1 MRVQHH
7 RGPGPSPVTHP
18 AGGNQEA
25 SLWPENTTPE
35 TRRNTRLPSPLLP
48 LLSSMPHVI
57 TQTPRTAQGGR
68 PARLPADK
76 SSSSSVTQVII
87 KTPGKQ
93 EDFTIADDTSVRQ
106 FKEKLSAHFK
116 CQVDQLVLVFMGR
129 LLKDHDTL
137 SRRGVLDG
145 HTVHLVI
152 KSKHGSRSLAHST
165 RNPSTKDPSH
175 QDRTRQGNSTG
186 VDQPA
191 SVGHSP
197 VEPALSAEP
206 DVPKAHTR
214 DQEVGRPEHLTQIL
228 ENAGTQRLLSN
239 ADLMRQFISEHPD
252 VQQLMQQNPEV
263 SHILDS
269 SELLRQTLELARNLA
284 VIQEIMQIQQPAPSR
299 EHPLNPQ
306 SCVGLESIPRVQ
318 TSPGQGSADFGDE
331 MLNSSQDPF
340 GGNPFTALLGGQVPG
355 QVQSSPPSP
364 PPQEWGEQLPQ
375 LPTTRVIYASSRAF
389 SSVTPA
395 SATPDKSHHTSRA
408 FTSTNSTNSRS
419 HTGTVEKPAGVSV
432 LPSVEVTQQP
442 QAEDKDATISLD
454 SSGQKL
460 EDALQLSDEQS
471 SSPITGSLMQLLLN
485 NPSLAAQMMLCV
497 SMPQLSQQWQQQL
510 LAFLQQ
516 TQLSETLI
524 ALGNPK
530 ASQAILQIEQ
540 GLQLLA
546 TEAPVL
552 LPWVAPY
559 LWGLGWL
566 PAPSCSYPDT
576 VPWAWDTPDM
586 AKPNGPEACHKSG
599 TVLQRLQSLAGDPAH
614 LLQAPEIR
622 FSKQME
628 SLRAMGFGNQHAN
641 LQALIATEGD
651 SSAAILRLRRSQA
664 F

>member
-1 MRVQHH
+1 M
-7 RGPGPSPVTHP
+7 
-18 AGGNQEA
+18 
-25 SLWPENTTPE
+25 NT
-35 TRRNTRLPSPLLP
+35 
-48 LLSSMPHVI
+48 LLSPARFLESSQAAGPI
-57 TQTPRTAQGGR
+57 GAELSTAQGGR

-197 VEPALSAEP
+197 VEPVLSAEP

-214 DQEVGRPEHLTQIL
+214 DQDVGRPEHLAQIL
-228 ENAGTQRLLSN
+228 ENASTQRLLSN
-239 ADLMRQFISEHPD
+239 TDLMRQFISEHPD
-252 VQQLMQQNPEV
+252 MQQLMQQNPEV

-284 VIQEIMQIQQPAPSR
+284 VIQEIMQIQQP
-299 EHPLNPQ
+299 

-318 TSPGQGSADFGDE
+318 TSPGQGSADFSDE
-331 MLNSSQDPF
+331 VLNPSQDPF

-442 QAEDKDATISLD
+442 
-454 SSGQKL
+454 
-460 EDALQLSDEQS
+460 QLSDEQS

-599 TVLQRLQSLAGDPAH
+599 TVLQRLQSLSGDPAH